1 MLTLNPVSTARS
13 QPRWLLATAL
23 CAVLLLSA
31 HAVAAASTVAVLIH
45 GYLGSGQSFHQNGVI
60 THFTANGWDYGG
72 DWQAGPSGRPQLAL
86 AHSNTTHPTVYTVTL
101 PAFAPLAIQSDWL
114 SAMRREIQQRHPDA
128 ELHLIGH
135 SAGGVVARLSL
146 VRGGHGAVTQ
156 LITIA
161 SPHLGTPRVW
171 DALRA
176 TDNRG
181 MFGPFQQMFTRQAL
195 GGTYDAI
202 RHSWPVLMD
211 LAPPAPGNLLHWLN
225 QQTHPEIQYHAII
238 RDTGFRMGGDILV
251 PAWSQDMNRVPALQG
266 RSGVTRS
273 PLGHE
278 LTPAD
283 VPVLLELIATTAN
296 PRADTDS

>member
-1 MLTLNPVSTARS
+1 MLTLFNPVSTAHTP
-13 QPRWLLATAL
+13 PRWLIAAIL
-23 CAVLLLSA
+23 CAGLLLTTS
-31 HAVAAASTVAVLIH
+31 AVAASSTVAILIH

-60 THFTANGWDYGG
+60 THFTASGWAYGG
-72 DWQAGPSGRPQLAL
+72 DWQAGPSGRPQLQRARASESDL
-86 AHSNTTHPTVYTVTL
+86 TVYTVTL
-101 PAFAPLAIQSDWL
+101 PAFAPLAIQADWL
-114 SAMRREIQQRHPDA
+114 SSMRGEIQQRHPAAD
-128 ELHLIGH
+128 LHFIGH

-181 MFGPFQQMFTRQAL
+181 MFGPFQQIFTRQAL

-225 QQTHPEIQYHAII
+225 QQSHPEIQYHAII

-266 RSGVTRS
+266 RSGMTRS

-283 VPVLLELIATTAN
+283 VPALLDLIAATTN
-296 PRADTDS
+296 P